1 MTKGLHQRFDAP
13 GLAADDRFEY
23 WRGWY
28 SDAIDVPMQLEPVR
42 RLPYAFDAS
51 AEALTI
57 GAVDIVEYRFGAA
70 VGSWTGEAIMA
81 TDRLRLVILAPTP
94 AATGS
99 WYDRRVSLADG
110 AAVLLGETEGR
121 WQTREGLHGIQV
133 NVPRQAVP
141 VTEAQLAAFADP
153 RRLRSDP
160 TFSGLVRPA
169 LLGLAGHLGALSNT
183 DVPELQQLWIS
194 LLTMLT
200 RSLAGRDTAG
210 VDTAPARRLQVRR
223 YIRAHLADPRLS
235 PTTIADAL
243 HISRSTLYAALP
255 ADSGGVAAEVRR
267 QRLERAHTLL
277 RDPAN
282 TQPIAEI
289 AASVGI
295 PSAAQFSRAFRE
307 RYALSPRQ
315 LRPDRPSAPRAR
327 RRAAGRADSSE
338 TQP

>member
-1 MTKGLHQRFDAP
+1 MTEGLHQRFDTP
-13 GLAADDRFEY
+13 GLGADDRFEY

-42 RLPYAFDAS
+42 RLPYDFDAS

-57 GAVDIVEYRFGAA
+57 GAVDVVEYRFGAA
-70 VGSWTGEAIMA
+70 VGSWTREAIMSA
-81 TDRLRLVILAPTP
+81 DRLRLVILAPTP

-133 NVPRQAVP
+133 NVPRQAVSL
-141 VTEAQLAAFADP
+141 TEAQLAAFNDP
-153 RRLRSDP
+153 RRLRGDA

-169 LLGLAGHLGALSNT
+169 LLGVAGQLDGLADA
-183 DVPELQQLWIS
+183 DVPELEQLWIS

-200 RSLAGRDTAG
+200 RSLAGRDTTG
-210 VDTAPARRLQVRR
+210 TDTALARRLQIRR
-223 YIRAHLADPRLS
+223 HIRAHLTDPRLS

-267 QRLERAHTLL
+267 QRLARAHRLI

-282 TQPIAEI
+282 TQSIAEI

-295 PSAAQFSRAFRE
+295 PSATQFSRAFRE

-315 LRPDRPSAPRAR
+315 LRADRPIAPGAR
-327 RRAAGRADSSE
+327 RRAAGSADGSA
-338 TQP
+338 TQA